1 MDKYAN
7 YDDLKQHEKEGEDY
21 VILSREG
28 YSGIAVIAPHG
39 GGIEPGTVDIADG
52 IAGGRHSFYAFKGI
66 KKKKNGVLHIT
77 SNKFDEPE
85 GIRIAENADI
95 VLSIHGYHG
104 KGDEIFIGGRNQTL
118 MEKIRQT
125 LKKEGFNAEICTKAG
140 LRARHPENICNRCR
154 TGEGVQLEI
163 SRGLREKMFD
173 NLVRRSWRK
182 RSHLFF
188 KFISTLRRAF
198 R

>member
-66 KKKKNGVLHIT
+66 KKKKMGSYILRATNLT
-77 SNKFDEPE
+77 SQKGSESQKMPTLFFQFTDTMEKGMRFLSE
-85 GIRIAENADI
+85 AGIR
-95 VLSIHGYHG
+95 LSW
-104 KGDEIFIGGRNQTL
+104 
-118 MEKIRQT
+118 
-125 LKKEGFNAEICTKAG
+125 KK
-140 LRARHPENICNRCR
+140 
-154 TGEGVQLEI
+154 
-163 SRGLREKMFD
+163 
-173 NLVRRSWRK
+173 
-182 RSHLFF
+182 
-188 KFISTLRRAF
+188 
-198 R
+198 